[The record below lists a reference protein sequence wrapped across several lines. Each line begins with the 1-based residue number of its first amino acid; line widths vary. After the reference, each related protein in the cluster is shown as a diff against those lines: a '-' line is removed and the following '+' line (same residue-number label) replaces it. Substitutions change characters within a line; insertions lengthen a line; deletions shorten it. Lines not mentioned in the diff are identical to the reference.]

1 MDILI
6 IPEFQR
12 MGFATRVIEDI
23 QNDIFGHSYD
33 RIEISIDE
41 SNIASL
47 KLFENAGFT
56 FVSKEDELL
65 NFVYEKD

>member
-6 IPEFQR
+6 FPKFQR
-12 MGFATRVIEDI
+12 RGFAAKVVRDI
-23 QNDIFGHSYD
+23 QNDKFRLNYD
-33 RIEISIDE
+33 KIEISIDE
-41 SNIASL
+41 SNIASR

-65 NFVYEKD
+65 NFVYEKK